1 MRIAS
6 HSIIVGFAWLA
17 ATVSTAAAQDA
28 ASKDAPPQPPSA
40 VNAAAFRVP
49 DGSPAEILEFI
60 QKIRKLPPSG
70 RELPEVV
77 EHLQKVHGAVIEAV
91 DKIGAAGTEEEQMRA
106 VSAKLDA
113 LQMLRRIEVAG
124 AEKQMRDYLA
134 ALATDKRPYIPPLAR
149 VYHLATRLGEIDRGD
164 HAALEKF
171 YEEVREHVKTAK
183 LDGRNLSIA
192 FQTAS
197 LLERAG
203 MTKQALQAYVEFAAA
218 FAASD
223 DPAVAENAKMLEGAA
238 RYLSLPGKPME
249 VRGTTVDGKT
259 FDVQSLAGKVV
270 LVDFWAT
277 WCGPCMAELPTLREC
292 YEKYHDRGFEVVG
305 ISLDDDRGRLT
316 AFLTREELPW
326 TTLFSDDAEATGWKH
341 PLASRYGVMSI
352 PRGVLIDRKGT
363 VVSLDAHGDALWDL
377 LAKEIGPAEVKKPE
391 AEKPAVEVE
400 PKDQKPAAEP
410 KPAAAAR

>member
-1 MRIAS
+1 MRIAN
-6 HSIIVGFAWLA
+6 HLFVVGFALAAALA
-17 ATVSTAAAQDA
+17 ATAAAAQDA
-28 ASKDAPPQPPSA
+28 TPQAPAA
-40 VNAAAFRVP
+40 VNPAAFRVP
-49 DGSPAEILEFI
+49 DGSPAEILDFI
-60 QKIRKLPPSG
+60 QKIRKLPPPG

-91 DKIGAAGTEEEQMRA
+91 DKLGAAGTEQEQTRA
-106 VSAKLDA
+106 VSAKLEA

-124 AEKQMRDYLA
+124 ADKQMRDYLA
-134 ALATDKRPYIPPLAR
+134 ALAADKRPYVPPLAK

-171 YEEVREHVKTAK
+171 YEEVREHVKSAK

-223 DPAVAENAKMLEGAA
+223 DPAVAENAKMLAGAA

-249 VRGTTVDGKT
+249 VRGTTVDGKE
-259 FDVQSLAGKVV
+259 FDVKSLAGKVV

-277 WCGPCMAELPTLREC
+277 WCGPCMAELPTLRDC
-292 YEKYHDRGFEVVG
+292 YEKYHERGFEVVG

-352 PRGVLIDRKGT
+352 PRGVLIDRKGN

-377 LAKEIGPAEVKKPE
+377 LAKEIGPAEVKKAE
-391 AEKPAVEVE
+391 EEKPAIEVKPAE
-400 PKDQKPAAEP
+400 KKPAAEP
-410 KPAAAAR
+410 KPAAAVNR

>member
-6 HSIIVGFAWLA
+6 HSLVVGFTLLA
-17 ATVSTAAAQDA
+17 AFLSSAAAQDA
-28 ASKDAPPQPPSA
+28 APQAPAA
-40 VNAAAFRVP
+40 VNPAAFRVP

-60 QKIRKLPPSG
+60 QKIRKLPPAG

-91 DKIGAAGTEEEQMRA
+91 DKLGAAGTEEEQMRA
-106 VSAKLDA
+106 VSAKLEA

-124 AEKQMRDYLA
+124 ADKQMRDYLA
-134 ALATDKRPYIPPLAR
+134 ALAADKRSYIPPLAK

-203 MTKQALQAYVEFAAA
+203 MKQQALQAYVDFAAA
-218 FAASD
+218 FVASD
-223 DPAVAENAKMLEGAA
+223 DPAVAENARMLEGAA

-249 VRGTTVDGKT
+249 VQGKT
-259 FDVQSLAGKVV
+259 FDGKEFDVKSLAGKVV

-277 WCGPCMAELPTLREC
+277 WCGPCISELPTLRDC

-305 ISLDDDRGRLT
+305 ISLDDDRVRLT
-316 AFLTREELPW
+316 TFLTREELPW
-326 TTLFSDDAEATGWKH
+326 TTLFSDDEKATGWKH

-352 PRGVLIDRKGT
+352 PRGVLIDRKGN

-377 LAKEIGPAEVKKPE
+377 LAKEIGPPEVKKPDD
-391 AEKPAVEVE
+391 EKPAIEVKPQE
-400 PKDQKPAAEP
+400 KKPAAEP
-410 KPAAAAR
+410 KPATATDR

>member
-6 HSIIVGFAWLA
+6 HSLVVGFTLLA
-17 ATVSTAAAQDA
+17 ALVPSAAAGQDA
-28 ASKDAPPQPPSA
+28 APQAPAA
-40 VNAAAFRVP
+40 VNPAAFRVP

-60 QKIRKLPPSG
+60 QKIRKLPPAG

-91 DKIGAAGTEEEQMRA
+91 DKLGAAGTEEEQMRA
-106 VSAKLDA
+106 VSAKLEA

-124 AEKQMRDYLA
+124 ADKQMRDYLA
-134 ALATDKRPYIPPLAR
+134 ALAADKRSYIPPLAK

-203 MTKQALQAYVEFAAA
+203 MKQQALQAYVEFAAA
-218 FAASD
+218 FVASD
-223 DPAVAENAKMLEGAA
+223 DPAVAENARMLEGAA

-249 VRGTTVDGKT
+249 VQGKT
-259 FDVQSLAGKVV
+259 FDGKEFDVKSLAGKVV

-277 WCGPCMAELPTLREC
+277 WCGPCISELPTLRDC

-305 ISLDDDRGRLT
+305 ISLDDDRVRLT
-316 AFLTREELPW
+316 TFLTREELPW
-326 TTLFSDDAEATGWKH
+326 TTLFSDDEKATGWKH

-352 PRGVLIDRKGT
+352 PRGVLIDRKGN

-377 LAKEIGPAEVKKPE
+377 LAKEIGPPEVKKPE
-391 AEKPAVEVE
+391 EGKPEFKAA
-400 PKDQKPAAEP
+400 PTGKQPAAEP
-410 KPAAAAR
+410 KPATATNR